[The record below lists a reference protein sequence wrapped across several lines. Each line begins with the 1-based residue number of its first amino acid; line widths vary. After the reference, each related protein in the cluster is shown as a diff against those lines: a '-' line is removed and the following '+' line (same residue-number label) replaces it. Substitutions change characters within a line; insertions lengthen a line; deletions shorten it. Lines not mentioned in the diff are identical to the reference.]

1 MNLPLYFA
9 RRYLFARKSH
19 NVINIISAISA
30 IGMAFGTAALI
41 IILSV
46 YNGFDAL
53 VSTSLSD
60 LDPDF
65 LLTSRSGRVF
75 TPDEGLMAELAS
87 DSRVLSVEKVLKDRV
102 FATYEGGQSVALA
115 KGVEEGTEQTSLL
128 RNHVISGKYALRNG
142 EIPQC
147 AVGAGLA
154 HALGVNPNFLSQLTL
169 YYPAR
174 DRSISAANPLAS
186 VESVKLRPSCTFT
199 VSQDVDNSLIILPLE
214 TLRGLLGYSGEE
226 VSGVEIRL
234 MDSLS
239 GRELRSF
246 SKMLEGSAGEELEVL
261 DRYRQNE
268 SIYRMMKYEKA
279 AIFLILI
286 FIIII
291 IAFNIFGCLTMLIIE
306 KEGDIATLR
315 SMGAQQKTIRSIFTV
330 EGWLISLLGLAAGLV
345 IGIAFVLLQQRL
357 GLIRMPGGFMTGT
370 YPVILKL
377 SDILITA
384 LGVTV
389 VGYII
394 ARIPSGNIR

>member
-53 VSTSLSD
+53 VSNSLSD
-60 LDPDF
+60 LDPDY

-75 TPDEGLMAELAS
+75 TPGDSLMTALKS

-102 FATYEGGQSVALA
+102 FATYDGRQSVAVA
-115 KGVEEGTEQTSLL
+115 KGVEPGSEQTSLL
-128 RNHVISGKYALRNG
+128 RTHVASGQYSLLKG
-142 EIPQC
+142 DIPQC

-154 HALGVNPNFLSQLTL
+154 YTLGVNPNFLTSLTL

-174 DRSISAANPLAS
+174 DRNISAANPLAS
-186 VESVKLRPSCTFT
+186 VEMESLRPSCTFS
-199 VSQDVDNSLIILPLE
+199 VNQDVDNSLIILPIE
-214 TLRGLLGYSGEE
+214 TLRELLGYYSGE

-234 MDSLS
+234 MDTLS
-239 GRELRSF
+239 KRDVRNFGKQL
-246 SKMLEGSAGEELEVL
+246 SASVGDDFQLL

-268 SIYRMMKYEKA
+268 NIYRMMKYEKA

-315 SMGAQQKTIRSIFTV
+315 SMGATDSTIHRIFTV
-330 EGWLISLLGLAAGLV
+330 EGWLISLLGLAAGLL
-345 IGIAFVLLQQRL
+345 IGIAFALIQQHF
-357 GLIRMPGGFMTGT
+357 GIIKMPGGFMTNA
-370 YPVILKL
+370 YPVVLQL
-377 SDILITA
+377 GDVLITA

-394 ARIPSGNIR
+394 ARIPSRKI

>member
-46 YNGFDAL
+46 YNGFNAL
-53 VSTSLSD
+53 VSDSLSD
-60 LDPDF
+60 LDPDY

-75 TPDEGLMAELAS
+75 TPSDSLMAELGA
-87 DSRVLSVEKVLKDRV
+87 DERVLSVEKVLKDRV
-102 FATYEGGQSVALA
+102 FATYDGRQSVAVA
-115 KGVEEGTEQTSLL
+115 KGVEPGSEQTSPLRTHVASGQYSLL
-128 RNHVISGKYALRNG
+128 KGD
-142 EIPQC
+142 IPQC

-154 HALGVNPNFLSQLTL
+154 YTLGVNPNFLTSLTL

-174 DRSISAANPLAS
+174 DRNISAANPLAS
-186 VESVKLRPSCTFT
+186 VEMESLRPSCTFS
-199 VSQDVDNSLIILPLE
+199 VNQDVDNSLIILPIE
-214 TLRGLLGYSGEE
+214 TLRELLGYYSGE

-234 MDSLS
+234 MDTLS
-239 GRELRSF
+239 KRDVRNFGKQL
-246 SKMLEGSAGEELEVL
+246 SASVGDDFQLL

-268 SIYRMMKYEKA
+268 NIYRMMKYEKA

-315 SMGAQQKTIRSIFTV
+315 SMGATDSTIHRIFTV
-330 EGWLISLLGLAAGLV
+330 EGWLISLLGLAAGLL
-345 IGIAFVLLQQRL
+345 IGIAFALIQQHF
-357 GLIRMPGGFMTGT
+357 GIIKMPGGFMTNA
-370 YPVILKL
+370 YPVVLQL
-377 SDILITA
+377 GDVLITA

-394 ARIPSGNIR
+394 ARIPSRKI

>member
-46 YNGFDAL
+46 YNGFNAL
-53 VSTSLSD
+53 VSDSLSD
-60 LDPDF
+60 LDPDY

-75 TPDEGLMAELAS
+75 TPSDSLMAELGA
-87 DSRVLSVEKVLKDRV
+87 DERVLSVEKVLKDRV
-102 FATYEGGQSVALA
+102 FATYDGRQSVAVA
-115 KGVEEGTEQTSLL
+115 KGVEPGSEQTSLL
-128 RNHVISGKYALRNG
+128 RTHVASGQYSLLKG
-142 EIPQC
+142 DIPQC

-154 HALGVNPNFLSQLTL
+154 YTLGVNPNFLTSLTL

-174 DRSISAANPLAS
+174 DRNISAANPLAS
-186 VESVKLRPSCTFT
+186 VEMESLRPSCTFS
-199 VSQDVDNSLIILPLE
+199 VNQDVDNSLIILPIE
-214 TLRGLLGYSGEE
+214 TLRELLGYYSGE

-234 MDSLS
+234 MDTLS
-239 GRELRSF
+239 KRDVRNFGKQL
-246 SKMLEGSAGEELEVL
+246 SASVGDDFQLL

-268 SIYRMMKYEKA
+268 NIYRMMKYEKA

-315 SMGAQQKTIRSIFTV
+315 SMGATDSTIHRIFTV
-330 EGWLISLLGLAAGLV
+330 EGWLISLLGLAAGLL
-345 IGIAFVLLQQRL
+345 IGIAFTLIQQHF
-357 GLIRMPGGFMTGT
+357 GIIKMPGGFMTNA
-370 YPVILKL
+370 YPVVLQL
-377 SDILITA
+377 GDVLITA

-394 ARIPSGNIR
+394 ARIPSRKI

>member
-46 YNGFDAL
+46 YNGFNAL
-53 VSTSLSD
+53 VSDSLSD
-60 LDPDF
+60 LDPDY

-75 TPDEGLMAELAS
+75 TPSDSLMAELGA
-87 DSRVLSVEKVLKDRV
+87 DERVLSVEKVLKDRV
-102 FATYEGGQSVALA
+102 FATYDGRQSVAVA
-115 KGVEEGTEQTSLL
+115 KGVEPGSEQTSPLRTHVASGQYSLL
-128 RNHVISGKYALRNG
+128 KGD
-142 EIPQC
+142 IPQC

-154 HALGVNPNFLSQLTL
+154 YTLGVNPNFLTSLTL

-174 DRSISAANPLAS
+174 DRNISAANPLAS
-186 VESVKLRPSCTFT
+186 VEMESLRPSCTFS
-199 VSQDVDNSLIILPLE
+199 VNQDVDNSLIILPIE
-214 TLRGLLGYSGEE
+214 TLRELLGYYSGE

-234 MDSLS
+234 MDTLS
-239 GRELRSF
+239 KRDVRNFGKQL
-246 SKMLEGSAGEELEVL
+246 SASVGEDFQLL

-268 SIYRMMKYEKA
+268 NIYRMMKYEKA

-315 SMGAQQKTIRSIFTV
+315 SMGATDSTIHRIFTV
-330 EGWLISLLGLAAGLV
+330 EGWLISLLGLAAGLL
-345 IGIAFVLLQQRL
+345 IGIAFALIQQHF
-357 GLIRMPGGFMTGT
+357 GIIKMPGGFMTNA
-370 YPVILKL
+370 YPVVLQL
-377 SDILITA
+377 GDVLITA

-394 ARIPSGNIR
+394 ARIPSRKI

>member
-53 VSTSLSD
+53 VSSSLSD
-60 LDPDF
+60 LDPDY

-75 TPDEGLMAELAS
+75 TPGDSLMTALKS
-87 DSRVLSVEKVLKDRV
+87 DSRVLGVEKVLKDRV
-102 FATYEGGQSVALA
+102 FATYDGRQSVAVA
-115 KGVEEGTEQTSLL
+115 KGVEQSSEQTSLL
-128 RNHVISGKYALRNG
+128 RGHVVAGQYALGKG
-142 EIPQC
+142 ELAKC
-147 AVGAGLA
+147 AVGVGIA
-154 HALGVNPNFLSQLTL
+154 HTLGVNPSFLASLTL
-169 YYPAR
+169 YYPDR
-174 DRSISAANPLAS
+174 DRNISAANPLAS
-186 VESVKLRPSCTFT
+186 VESVSMRPSCTFS
-199 VSQDVDNSLIILPLE
+199 VSQDVDNSLIILPIE
-214 TLRGLLGYSGEE
+214 TLRELLGYSSGE

-234 MDSLS
+234 MDGLS
-239 GRELRSF
+239 RHETRSF
-246 SKMLEGSAGEELEVL
+246 EKQLSASVGNDFELL

-268 SIYRMMKYEKA
+268 SIFRMMKYEKA

-315 SMGAQQKTIRSIFTV
+315 SMGATDKTIHSIFTV

-345 IGIAFVLLQQRL
+345 LGIAFALIQQHF
-357 GLIRMPGGFMTGT
+357 GIIKMPGGFMTNA
-370 YPVILKL
+370 YPVVLQL
-377 SDILITA
+377 SDVLITA
-384 LGVTV
+384 LGVTI

-394 ARIPSGNIR
+394 AWIPSRKI

>member
-53 VSTSLSD
+53 VSDSLSD
-60 LDPDF
+60 LDPDY

-75 TPDEGLMAELAS
+75 TPSDSLMADLRADEK
-87 DSRVLSVEKVLKDRV
+87 VLSVEKVLKDRV
-102 FATYEGGQSVALA
+102 FATYDGRQSVAVA
-115 KGVEEGTEQTSLL
+115 KGVEPGSEQTSQL
-128 RNHVISGKYALRNG
+128 RGHVVAGQYALGKG
-142 EIPQC
+142 ELAQC
-147 AVGAGLA
+147 AVGVGIART
-154 HALGVNPNFLSQLTL
+154 LGVNPSFLASLTL
-169 YYPAR
+169 YYPDR
-174 DRSISAANPLAS
+174 DRNISAANPLAS
-186 VESVKLRPSCTFT
+186 VESVSMRPSCTFS
-199 VSQDVDNSLIILPLE
+199 VSQDVDNSLIILPIG
-214 TLRGLLGYSGEE
+214 TLRELLGYSGDE

-234 MDSLS
+234 MDELS
-239 GRELRSF
+239 HREIRSF
-246 SKMLEGSAGEELEVL
+246 EKQVSASAGEEFELL

-268 SIYRMMKYEKA
+268 SIFRMMKYEKA

-315 SMGAQQKTIRSIFTV
+315 SMGATDSTIHRIFTV
-330 EGWLISLLGLAAGLV
+330 EGWLISLLGLAAGLL
-345 IGIAFVLLQQRL
+345 IGIAFALIQQRF
-357 GLIRMPGGFMTGT
+357 GIIRMPGGFMTNA
-370 YPVILKL
+370 YPVILQL

-384 LGVTV
+384 LGVTI

-394 ARIPSGNIR
+394 AWIPSRKI

>member
-46 YNGFDAL
+46 YNGFNAL
-53 VSTSLSD
+53 VSDSLSD
-60 LDPDF
+60 LDPDY

-75 TPDEGLMAELAS
+75 TPSDSLMAELGA
-87 DSRVLSVEKVLKDRV
+87 DERVLSVEKVLKDRV
-102 FATYEGGQSVALA
+102 FATYDGRQSVAVA
-115 KGVEEGTEQTSLL
+115 KGVEPGSEQTSLL
-128 RNHVISGKYALRNG
+128 RTHVASGQYSLLKG
-142 EIPQC
+142 DIPQC
-147 AVGAGLA
+147 AVGSGLA
-154 HALGVNPNFLSQLTL
+154 YTLGVNPNFLTSLTL

-174 DRSISAANPLAS
+174 DRNISAANPLAS
-186 VESVKLRPSCTFT
+186 VEMESLRPSCTFS
-199 VSQDVDNSLIILPLE
+199 VNQDVDNSLIILPIE
-214 TLRGLLGYSGEE
+214 TLRELLGYYSGE

-234 MDSLS
+234 MDTLS
-239 GRELRSF
+239 KRDVRNFGKQL
-246 SKMLEGSAGEELEVL
+246 SASVGDDFQLL

-268 SIYRMMKYEKA
+268 NIYRMMKYEKA

-315 SMGAQQKTIRSIFTV
+315 SMGATDSTIHRIFTV
-330 EGWLISLLGLAAGLV
+330 EGWLISLLGLAAGLL
-345 IGIAFVLLQQRL
+345 IGIAFALIQQHF
-357 GLIRMPGGFMTGT
+357 GIIKMPGGFMTNA
-370 YPVILKL
+370 YPVVLQL
-377 SDILITA
+377 GDVLITA

-394 ARIPSGNIR
+394 ARIPSRKI

>member
-46 YNGFDAL
+46 YNGFNAL
-53 VSTSLSD
+53 VSDSLSD
-60 LDPDF
+60 LDPDY

-75 TPDEGLMAELAS
+75 TPSDSLMAELGA
-87 DSRVLSVEKVLKDRV
+87 DERVLSVEKVLKDRV
-102 FATYEGGQSVALA
+102 FATYDGRQSVAVA
-115 KGVEEGTEQTSLL
+115 KGVEPGSEQTSLL
-128 RNHVISGKYALRNG
+128 RTHVASGQYSLLKG
-142 EIPQC
+142 DIPQC

-154 HALGVNPNFLSQLTL
+154 YTLGVNPNFLTSLTL

-174 DRSISAANPLAS
+174 DRNISAANPLAS
-186 VESVKLRPSCTFT
+186 VEMESLRPSCTFS
-199 VSQDVDNSLIILPLE
+199 VNQDVDNSLIILPIE
-214 TLRGLLGYSGEE
+214 TLRELLGYYSGE

-234 MDSLS
+234 MDTLS
-239 GRELRSF
+239 KRDVRNFGKQL
-246 SKMLEGSAGEELEVL
+246 SASVGDDFQLL

-268 SIYRMMKYEKA
+268 NIYRMMKYEKA

-315 SMGAQQKTIRSIFTV
+315 SMGATDSTIHRIFTV
-330 EGWLISLLGLAAGLV
+330 EGWLISLLGLAAGLL
-345 IGIAFVLLQQRL
+345 IGIAFALIQQHF
-357 GLIRMPGGFMTGT
+357 GIIKMPGGFMTNA
-370 YPVILKL
+370 YPVVLQL
-377 SDILITA
+377 GDVLITA

-394 ARIPSGNIR
+394 ARIPSRKI

>member
-53 VSTSLSD
+53 VSNSLSD

-75 TPDEGLMAELAS
+75 TPSDSLITALKS

-102 FATYEGGQSVALA
+102 FATYEERQGVAVA
-115 KGVEEGTEQTSLL
+115 KGVEPASEQTSLL
-128 RNHVISGKYALRNG
+128 RSHVTSGQYNLLHG

-154 HALGVNPNFLSQLTL
+154 RTLGVNPSFLASMTL

-174 DRSISAANPLAS
+174 DRNISAANPLAS
-186 VESVKLRPSCTFT
+186 VESVSMRPSCTFS
-199 VSQDVDNSLIILPLE
+199 VSQDVDNSLIILPIE
-214 TLRGLLGYSGEE
+214 TLRELLGYSGDE

-234 MDSLS
+234 MDELS
-239 GRELRSF
+239 RHETRSF
-246 SKMLEGSAGEELEVL
+246 EKHLAASVGEDFELL

-268 SIYRMMKYEKA
+268 SIFRMMKYEKA
-279 AIFLILI
+279 SIFLILI

-291 IAFNIFGCLTMLIIE
+291 IAFNVFGCLTMLIIE

-315 SMGAQQKTIRSIFTV
+315 SMGATDRTIHRIFTV
-330 EGWLISLLGLAAGLV
+330 EGWMISLLGLAAGLL
-345 IGIAFVLLQQRL
+345 IGIAFALIQQRF
-357 GLIRMPGGFMTGT
+357 GIIKMPGGFMTSA
-370 YPVILKL
+370 YPVVLQL
-377 SDILITA
+377 SDILITV
-384 LGVTV
+384 LGVTL

-394 ARIPSGNIR
+394 AWIPSRKI

>member
-53 VSTSLSD
+53 VSNSLSD

-65 LLTSRSGRVF
+65 LLTNRSGRVF
-75 TPDEGLMAELAS
+75 TPSDSLITALKS

-102 FATYEGGQSVALA
+102 FATYEDHQGVAMA
-115 KGVEEGTEQTSLL
+115 KGVEPASEQTSLL
-128 RNHVISGKYALRNG
+128 RSHVTSGQYSLLHG

-154 HALGVNPNFLSQLTL
+154 RTLGVNPSFLASMTL

-174 DRSISAANPLAS
+174 DRNISAANPLAS
-186 VESVKLRPSCTFT
+186 VESVSMRPSCTFS
-199 VSQDVDNSLIILPLE
+199 VSQDVDNSLIILPIE
-214 TLRGLLGYSGEE
+214 TLRELLGYSGDE
-226 VSGVEIRL
+226 VSGVEIRQ
-234 MDSLS
+234 MDGLS
-239 GRELRSF
+239 RHETRSF
-246 SKMLEGSAGEELEVL
+246 EKHLAASVGEDFELL

-268 SIYRMMKYEKA
+268 SIFRMMKYEKA
-279 AIFLILI
+279 SIFLILI

-291 IAFNIFGCLTMLIIE
+291 IAFNVFGCLTMLIIE

-315 SMGAQQKTIRSIFTV
+315 SMGATDRTIHRIFTV
-330 EGWLISLLGLAAGLV
+330 EGWMISLLGLAAGLL
-345 IGIAFVLLQQRL
+345 IGIAFALIQQRF
-357 GLIRMPGGFMTGT
+357 GIIKMPGGFMTSA
-370 YPVILKL
+370 YPVVLQL
-377 SDILITA
+377 SDILITV
-384 LGVTV
+384 LGVTL

-394 ARIPSGNIR
+394 AWIPSRKI

>member
-53 VSTSLSD
+53 VSDSLSD
-60 LDPDF
+60 LDPDY

-75 TPDEGLMAELAS
+75 TPSDSLMTELGS
-87 DSRVLSVEKVLKDRV
+87 DSRVLSVEKALKDRV
-102 FATYEGGQSVALA
+102 FATYEERQSVAVA
-115 KGVEEGTEQTSLL
+115 KGVEPSSEQTSLL
-128 RNHVISGKYALRNG
+128 RGHVTSGQYVLLRG

-147 AVGAGLA
+147 AVGAGIA
-154 HALGVNPNFLSQLTL
+154 RTLGVNPSFLASLTL

-186 VESVKLRPSCTFT
+186 VESVSMRPSCTFS
-199 VSQDVDNSLIILPLE
+199 VSQDVDNSLIILPIE
-214 TLRGLLGYSGEE
+214 TLRELLGYSGDE
-226 VSGVEIRL
+226 VSGIEIRL
-234 MDSLS
+234 MDGLS
-239 GRELRSF
+239 HREIRSF
-246 SKMLEGSAGEELEVL
+246 EKHLAASAGEDFELL

-268 SIYRMMKYEKA
+268 NIFRMMKYEKA

-315 SMGAQQKTIRSIFTV
+315 SMGATDSTIHRIFTV
-330 EGWLISLLGLAAGLV
+330 EGWLISLLGLAAGLL
-345 IGIAFVLLQQRL
+345 IGIAFALIQQHF
-357 GLIRMPGGFMTGT
+357 GIIRMPGGFMTRA
-370 YPVILKL
+370 YPVVLQL
-377 SDILITA
+377 SDILITVI
-384 LGVTV
+384 GVTV

-394 ARIPSGNIR
+394 AWIPSRKI

>member
-53 VSTSLSD
+53 VADSLSD
-60 LDPDF
+60 LDPDY
-65 LLTSRSGRVF
+65 LLSSRSGRVF
-75 TPDEGLMAELAS
+75 TPS
-87 DSRVLSVEKVLKDRV
+87 DSLVKELRSDPRVLSVEKVLKDRV
-102 FATYEGGQSVALA
+102 FATYEGRQSVAVA
-115 KGVEEGTEQTSLL
+115 KGVEPGSEQTSQL
-128 RNHVISGKYALRNG
+128 RTHVTSGQYSLQHG

-154 HALGVNPNFLSQLTL
+154 RTLGVNPSFLASLTL

-174 DRSISAANPLAS
+174 DKNISAANPLAS
-186 VESVKLRPSCTFT
+186 VESASMRPSCTFS
-199 VSQDVDNSLIILPLE
+199 VSQDVDNSLIILPID
-214 TLRGLLGYSGEE
+214 TLRELLGYSSDE
-226 VSGVEIRL
+226 VSGIEIRL

-239 GRELRSF
+239 GREIRHFEKQLAA
-246 SKMLEGSAGEELEVL
+246 SAGDDFLL
-261 DRYRQNE
+261 QDRYRQNE
-268 SIYRMMKYEKA
+268 NVFRMMKYEKA

-291 IAFNIFGCLTMLIIE
+291 IAFNVFGCLTMLIIE

-315 SMGAQQKTIRSIFTV
+315 SMGATDRTIHRIFTV
-330 EGWLISLLGLAAGLV
+330 EGWMISLLGLAAGLL
-345 IGIAFVLLQQRL
+345 IGIAFALIQQRF
-357 GLIRMPGGFMTGT
+357 GLIKMPGGFVTNA
-370 YPVILKL
+370 YPVILQL
-377 SDILITA
+377 SDILITV

-394 ARIPSGNIR
+394 AWIPSRKI

>member
-53 VSTSLSD
+53 VSNSLSD

-75 TPDEGLMAELAS
+75 TPSDSLITALKS

-102 FATYEGGQSVALA
+102 FATYEDHQGVAMA
-115 KGVEEGTEQTSLL
+115 KGVEPASEQTSLL
-128 RNHVISGKYALRNG
+128 RSHVTSGQYSLLHG

-154 HALGVNPNFLSQLTL
+154 RTLGVNPSFLASMTL

-174 DRSISAANPLAS
+174 DRNISAANPLAS
-186 VESVKLRPSCTFT
+186 VESVSMRPSCTFS
-199 VSQDVDNSLIILPLE
+199 VSQDVDNSLIILPIE
-214 TLRGLLGYSGEE
+214 TLRELLGYSGDE

-234 MDSLS
+234 MDGLF
-239 GRELRSF
+239 RHETRSF
-246 SKMLEGSAGEELEVL
+246 EKHLAASVGEDFELL

-268 SIYRMMKYEKA
+268 SIFRMMKYEKA
-279 AIFLILI
+279 SIFLILI

-315 SMGAQQKTIRSIFTV
+315 SMGATDRTIHRIFTV
-330 EGWLISLLGLAAGLV
+330 EGWMISLLGLAAGLL
-345 IGIAFVLLQQRL
+345 IGIAFALIQQRF
-357 GLIRMPGGFMTGT
+357 GIIKMPGGFMTSA
-370 YPVILKL
+370 YPVVLQL
-377 SDILITA
+377 SDILITV
-384 LGVTV
+384 LGVTL

-394 ARIPSGNIR
+394 AWIPSRKI

>member
-53 VSTSLSD
+53 VSNSLSD
-60 LDPDF
+60 LDPDC

-75 TPDEGLMAELAS
+75 TPSDSLLTALGS

-102 FATYEGGQSVALA
+102 FATYEERQGVAVA
-115 KGVEEGTEQTSLL
+115 KGVEPASERTSPLRGHVTSGQYRLL
-128 RNHVISGKYALRNG
+128 HG

-154 HALGVNPNFLSQLTL
+154 RTLGVNPSFLASLTL
-169 YYPAR
+169 YYPSR
-174 DRSISAANPLAS
+174 DRNISAANPLAS
-186 VESVKLRPSCTFT
+186 VESVSMRPSCTFS
-199 VSQDVDNSLIILPLE
+199 VSQDVDNSLIILPIE
-214 TLRGLLGYSGEE
+214 TLRELLGYSGDE

-234 MDSLS
+234 MDGLS
-239 GRELRSF
+239 RHEIKSFEKHLSASIGEDFEL
-246 SKMLEGSAGEELEVL
+246 L

-268 SIYRMMKYEKA
+268 SIFRMMKYEKA

-315 SMGAQQKTIRSIFTV
+315 SMGATDRTIHRIFTV
-330 EGWLISLLGLAAGLV
+330 EGWMISLLGLAAGLL
-345 IGIAFVLLQQRL
+345 IGVAFALIQQRF
-357 GLIRMPGGFMTGT
+357 GIIKMPGGFITSA
-370 YPVILKL
+370 YPVILQL
-377 SDILITA
+377 SDILITV
-384 LGVTV
+384 LGVTI

-394 ARIPSGNIR
+394 AWIPSRKI

>member
-53 VSTSLSD
+53 VADSLSD
-60 LDPDF
+60 LDPDY
-65 LLTSRSGRVF
+65 LLSSRSGRVF
-75 TPDEGLMAELAS
+75 TPS
-87 DSRVLSVEKVLKDRV
+87 DSLVTELRNDPRVLSVEKVLKDRV
-102 FATYEGGQSVALA
+102 FATYEGRQSVAVA
-115 KGVEEGTEQTSLL
+115 KGVEPDSEQTSQL
-128 RNHVISGKYALRNG
+128 RTHVTSGQYSLQHG

-154 HALGVNPNFLSQLTL
+154 RTLGVNPSFLASLTL

-174 DRSISAANPLAS
+174 DRNISAANPLAS
-186 VESVKLRPSCTFT
+186 VESVSMRPSCTFS
-199 VSQDVDNSLIILPLE
+199 VSQDVDNSLIILPID
-214 TLRGLLGYSGEE
+214 TLRQLLGYSSDE
-226 VSGVEIRL
+226 VSGIEIRL
-234 MDSLS
+234 MDTLS
-239 GRELRSF
+239 GREIRHFEKQLAA
-246 SKMLEGSAGEELEVL
+246 SAGEDFLL
-261 DRYRQNE
+261 QDRYRQNE
-268 SIYRMMKYEKA
+268 NVFRMMKYEKA

-291 IAFNIFGCLTMLIIE
+291 IAFNVFGCLTMLIIE

-315 SMGAQQKTIRSIFTV
+315 SMGATDRTIHRIFTV
-330 EGWLISLLGLAAGLV
+330 EGWLISLLGLAAGLL
-345 IGIAFVLLQQRL
+345 IGVAFALIQQRF
-357 GLIRMPGGFMTGT
+357 GLIKMPGGFVTNA
-370 YPVILKL
+370 YPVILQL
-377 SDILITA
+377 SDILITV

-394 ARIPSGNIR
+394 AWIPSRKI

>member
-53 VSTSLSD
+53 VADSLSD
-60 LDPDF
+60 LDPDY
-65 LLTSRSGRVF
+65 LLSSRSGRVF
-75 TPDEGLMAELAS
+75 TPS
-87 DSRVLSVEKVLKDRV
+87 DSLVTELRNDPRVLSVEKVLKDRV
-102 FATYEGGQSVALA
+102 FATYEGRQSVAVA
-115 KGVEEGTEQTSLL
+115 KGVEPGSEQTSQL
-128 RNHVISGKYALRNG
+128 RTHVTSGQYSLQHG

-154 HALGVNPNFLSQLTL
+154 RTLGVNPSFLASLTL

-174 DRSISAANPLAS
+174 DRNISAANPLAS
-186 VESVKLRPSCTFT
+186 VESVSMRPSCTFS
-199 VSQDVDNSLIILPLE
+199 VSQDVDNSLIILPID
-214 TLRGLLGYSGEE
+214 TLRQLLGYSSDE
-226 VSGVEIRL
+226 VSGIEIRL
-234 MDSLS
+234 MDTLS
-239 GRELRSF
+239 GREIRHFEKQLAA
-246 SKMLEGSAGEELEVL
+246 SAGEDFLL
-261 DRYRQNE
+261 QDRYRQNE
-268 SIYRMMKYEKA
+268 NVFRMMKYEKA

-291 IAFNIFGCLTMLIIE
+291 IAFNVFGCLTMLIIE

-315 SMGAQQKTIRSIFTV
+315 SMGATDRTIHRIFTV
-330 EGWLISLLGLAAGLV
+330 EGWLISLLGLAAGLL
-345 IGIAFVLLQQRL
+345 IGVAFALIQQRF
-357 GLIRMPGGFMTGT
+357 GLIKMPGGFVTNA
-370 YPVILKL
+370 YPVILQL
-377 SDILITA
+377 SDILITV

-394 ARIPSGNIR
+394 AWIPSRKI

>member
-46 YNGFDAL
+46 YNGFNAL
-53 VSTSLSD
+53 VSDSLSD
-60 LDPDF
+60 LDPDY

-75 TPDEGLMAELAS
+75 TPSDSLMAELGA
-87 DSRVLSVEKVLKDRV
+87 DERVLSVEKVLKDRV
-102 FATYEGGQSVALA
+102 FATYDGRQSVAVA
-115 KGVEEGTEQTSLL
+115 KGVEPGSEQTSLL
-128 RNHVISGKYALRNG
+128 RTHVASGQYSLLKG
-142 EIPQC
+142 DIPQC

-154 HALGVNPNFLSQLTL
+154 YTLGVNPNFLTSLTL

-174 DRSISAANPLAS
+174 DRNISAANPLAS
-186 VESVKLRPSCTFT
+186 VEMESLRPSCTFS
-199 VSQDVDNSLIILPLE
+199 VNQDVDNSLIILPIE
-214 TLRGLLGYSGEE
+214 TLRELLGYYSGE

-234 MDSLS
+234 MDTLS
-239 GRELRSF
+239 KRDVRNFGKQLSA
-246 SKMLEGSAGEELEVL
+246 SAGDDFQLL

-268 SIYRMMKYEKA
+268 NIYRMMKYEKA

-315 SMGAQQKTIRSIFTV
+315 SMGATDSTIHRIFTV
-330 EGWLISLLGLAAGLV
+330 EGWLISLLGLAAGLL
-345 IGIAFVLLQQRL
+345 IGIAFALIQQHF
-357 GLIRMPGGFMTGT
+357 GIIKMPGGFMTNA
-370 YPVILKL
+370 YPVVLQL
-377 SDILITA
+377 GDVLITA

-394 ARIPSGNIR
+394 ARIPSRKI

>member
-53 VSTSLSD
+53 VSDSLSD
-60 LDPDF
+60 LDPDY

-75 TPDEGLMAELAS
+75 TPRDSLMTALKS
-87 DSRVLSVEKVLKDRV
+87 DFRVLGVEKVLKDRV
-102 FATYEGGQSVALA
+102 FATYDGRQSVAVA
-115 KGVEEGTEQTSLL
+115 KGVEQSSEQTSLL
-128 RNHVISGKYALRNG
+128 RGHVVAGQYALGKG
-142 EIPQC
+142 ELAQC
-147 AVGAGLA
+147 AVGVGIA
-154 HALGVNPNFLSQLTL
+154 HTLGVNPSFLASLTL
-169 YYPAR
+169 YYPDR
-174 DRSISAANPLAS
+174 DRNISAANPLAS
-186 VESVKLRPSCTFT
+186 VESVSMRPSCTFS
-199 VSQDVDNSLIILPLE
+199 VSQDVDNSLIILPIE
-214 TLRGLLGYSGEE
+214 TLRGLLGYSSGE

-234 MDSLS
+234 MDGLS
-239 GRELRSF
+239 HRDIRSF
-246 SKMLEGSAGEELEVL
+246 EKQISASAGEEFELL

-268 SIYRMMKYEKA
+268 SIFRMMKYEKA

-315 SMGAQQKTIRSIFTV
+315 SMGATDKTIHSIFTV
-330 EGWLISLLGLAAGLV
+330 EGWLISLLGLVAGLV
-345 IGIAFVLLQQRL
+345 LGIAFALIQQHF
-357 GLIRMPGGFMTGT
+357 GIIKMPGGFMTNA
-370 YPVILKL
+370 YPVVLLL
-377 SDILITA
+377 SDVLITA
-384 LGVTV
+384 LGVTI

-394 ARIPSGNIR
+394 AWIPSRKI

>member
-53 VSTSLSD
+53 VADSLSD
-60 LDPDF
+60 LDPDY
-65 LLTSRSGRVF
+65 LLSSRSGRVF
-75 TPDEGLMAELAS
+75 TPS
-87 DSRVLSVEKVLKDRV
+87 DSLVKELRSDPRVLSVEKVLKDRV
-102 FATYEGGQSVALA
+102 FATYEGRQSVAVA
-115 KGVEEGTEQTSLL
+115 KGVEPGSEQTSQL
-128 RNHVISGKYALRNG
+128 RTHVTSGQYSLQHG

-154 HALGVNPNFLSQLTL
+154 RTLGVNPSFLASLTL

-174 DRSISAANPLAS
+174 DRNISAANPLAS
-186 VESVKLRPSCTFT
+186 VESASMRPSCTFS
-199 VSQDVDNSLIILPLE
+199 VSQDVDNSLIILPID
-214 TLRGLLGYSGEE
+214 TLRELLGYSSDE
-226 VSGVEIRL
+226 VSGIEIRL

-239 GRELRSF
+239 GREIRHFEKQLAA
-246 SKMLEGSAGEELEVL
+246 SAGDDFLL
-261 DRYRQNE
+261 QDRYRQNE
-268 SIYRMMKYEKA
+268 NVFRMMKYEKA

-291 IAFNIFGCLTMLIIE
+291 IAFNVFGCLTMLIIE

-315 SMGAQQKTIRSIFTV
+315 SMGATDRTIHRIFTV
-330 EGWLISLLGLAAGLV
+330 EGWMISLLGLAAGLL
-345 IGIAFVLLQQRL
+345 IGIAFALIQQRF
-357 GLIRMPGGFMTGT
+357 GIIKMPGGFMTSA
-370 YPVILKL
+370 YPVVLQL
-377 SDILITA
+377 SDILITV
-384 LGVTV
+384 LGVTL

-394 ARIPSGNIR
+394 AWIPSRKI

>member
-46 YNGFDAL
+46 YNGFNAL
-53 VSTSLSD
+53 VSDSLSD
-60 LDPDF
+60 LDPDY

-75 TPDEGLMAELAS
+75 TPSDSLMAELGA
-87 DSRVLSVEKVLKDRV
+87 DERVLSMEKVLKDRV
-102 FATYEGGQSVALA
+102 FATYDGRQSVAVA
-115 KGVEEGTEQTSLL
+115 KGVEPGSEQTSPLRTHVASGQYSLL
-128 RNHVISGKYALRNG
+128 KGD
-142 EIPQC
+142 IPQC

-154 HALGVNPNFLSQLTL
+154 YTLGVNPNFLTSLTL

-174 DRSISAANPLAS
+174 DRNISAANPLAS
-186 VESVKLRPSCTFT
+186 VEMESLRPSCTFS
-199 VSQDVDNSLIILPLE
+199 VNQDVDNSLIILPIE
-214 TLRGLLGYSGEE
+214 TLRELLGYYSGE

-234 MDSLS
+234 MDTLS
-239 GRELRSF
+239 KRDVRNFGKQL
-246 SKMLEGSAGEELEVL
+246 SASVGEDFQLL

-268 SIYRMMKYEKA
+268 NIYRMMKYEKA

-315 SMGAQQKTIRSIFTV
+315 SMGATDSTIHRIFTV
-330 EGWLISLLGLAAGLV
+330 EGWLISLLGLAAGLL
-345 IGIAFVLLQQRL
+345 IGIAFALIQQHF
-357 GLIRMPGGFMTGT
+357 GIIKMPGGFMTNA
-370 YPVILKL
+370 YPVVLQL
-377 SDILITA
+377 GDVLITA

-394 ARIPSGNIR
+394 ARIPSRKI

>member
-46 YNGFDAL
+46 YNGFNAL
-53 VSTSLSD
+53 VSDSLSD
-60 LDPDF
+60 LDPDY

-75 TPDEGLMAELAS
+75 TPSDSLIAELGA
-87 DSRVLSVEKVLKDRV
+87 DERVLSVEKVLKDRV
-102 FATYEGGQSVALA
+102 FATYDGRQSVAVA
-115 KGVEEGTEQTSLL
+115 KGVEPGSEQTSPLRTHVASGQYSLL
-128 RNHVISGKYALRNG
+128 KGD
-142 EIPQC
+142 IPQC

-154 HALGVNPNFLSQLTL
+154 YTLGVNPNFLTSLTL

-174 DRSISAANPLAS
+174 DRNISAANPLAS
-186 VESVKLRPSCTFT
+186 VEMESLRPSCTFS
-199 VSQDVDNSLIILPLE
+199 VNQDVDNSLIILPIE
-214 TLRGLLGYSGEE
+214 TLRELLGYYSGE

-234 MDSLS
+234 MDTLS
-239 GRELRSF
+239 KRDVRNFGKQL
-246 SKMLEGSAGEELEVL
+246 SASVGDDFQLL

-268 SIYRMMKYEKA
+268 NIYRMMKYEKA

-315 SMGAQQKTIRSIFTV
+315 SMGATDSTIHRIFTV
-330 EGWLISLLGLAAGLV
+330 EGWLISLLGLAAGLL
-345 IGIAFVLLQQRL
+345 IGIAFALIQQHF
-357 GLIRMPGGFMTGT
+357 GIIKMPGGFMTNA
-370 YPVILKL
+370 YPVVLQL
-377 SDILITA
+377 GDVLITA

-394 ARIPSGNIR
+394 ARIPSRKI